1 MRWWAGGSAVFAVLV
16 LAACSTSGGGGG
28 AGSGASGTPPARPS
42 GSPSARPSGGLPTRS
57 SSPAPSA
64 SPSASPTRAAPS
76 GSAGPSATGCVAGR
90 VEVSVAAGGPV
101 RRQLCVRPGTV
112 VSLVLRPRTDDRRWT
127 GVHSTAP
134 ALVVVS
140 GWRVYADGTA
150 RASLRSA
157 GTRGGGAAVI
167 ASAKAPDVAGAAGV
181 AFTLD
186 VTVVPY
192 AREG

>member
-1 MRWWAGGSAVFAVLV
+1 MRWWAGGGAVVAVLV
-16 LAACSTSGGGGG
+16 LAACGTSGGGGS
-28 AGSGASGTPPARPS
+28 AGSGPSGTPAAGPS
-42 GSPSARPSGGLPTRS
+42 GSPSVRPSGGPSARS
-57 SSPAPSA
+57 SSAVPSA
-64 SPSASPTRAAPS
+64 GATRAAPH
-76 GSAGPSATGCVAGR
+76 GSASPPAAGCVAGR

-127 GVHSTAP
+127 GVHSSAP
-134 ALVVVS
+134 SLVVVS
-140 GWRVYADGTA
+140 GWRVDADGTA
-150 RASLRSA
+150 RAALRSA
-157 GTRGGGAAVI
+157 GTRGGGAAVT
-167 ASAKAPDVAGAAGV
+167 ASARAPDVAGAARG